1 MKKFL
6 IVICFVSVWIA
17 CTDDSKNLSIN
28 SRLENESDIPKQ
40 RFTNFSDIPFLDE
53 LHDLKRCDLIV
64 KSNDNWRPGTT
75 YVEGGSTW
83 GHVMIVLEDY
93 SGKTTDEVL
102 RNTLVFESNSLP
114 IPNEYQ
120 LRKIH
125 AFAPGK
131 DLNTSSFSFGPKY
144 NGNRYRLRMALT
156 DVQKDSIIAYILR
169 QDKGTSSWRSV
180 KKYCHKTEER
190 LSDSDGDE
198 KKTWYCSLLVWQ
210 AFQHVLAI
218 DLDANQGLIVFPND
232 IINSPY
238 FDQDK
243 KNRVRF

>member
-1 MKKFL
+1 MRKFL
-6 IVICFVSVWIA
+6 IVICFISVWVA
-17 CTDDSKNLSIN
+17 CADDSKNLSDN
-28 SRLENESDIPKQ
+28 SGQEKEADVSKQ
-40 RFTNFSDIPFLDE
+40 RFTNLSDIPFLDE

-93 SGKTTDEVL
+93 TGKTTDEVL

-114 IPNEYQ
+114 IPKEFQ

-125 AFAPGK
+125 AYTPGK
-131 DLNTSSFSFGPKY
+131 DLNMSSFSFGLKFQ
-144 NGNRYRLRMALT
+144 GNRFRLRMALT
-156 DVQKDSIIAYILR
+156 DVQKDSIIAFILR
-169 QDKGTSSWRSV
+169 QDDRTSSWRSV
-180 KKYCHKTEER
+180 KRYCHKQKEQFIDTNVY
-190 LSDSDGDE
+190 E

-210 AFQHVLAI
+210 TFQNVLGI